1 MLNVLITGAS
11 GMVGKGVLLECIK
24 SPSIRSVTL
33 IARSPVDVQDPKI
46 KEIILPDFM
55 EIDSVKNQ
63 LKDIDACFHCMG
75 VSSMDLSEEKY
86 AQLTFEI
93 TKRLADMCFEHNPG
107 MTFNYVSGTGTDS
120 SEKGRIMWA
129 RVKGKTEN
137 YILSRGFQKSYMFR
151 PGFIIPENNIKS
163 RTRLYNQLYIIMRP
177 FFPMLKKRN
186 SITTTTKI
194 GQTMINSLIK
204 PAYDFVYLD
213 NKLINKLSG
222 QIE

>member
-1 MLNVLITGAS
+1 
-11 GMVGKGVLLECIK
+11 MVGKGVLLECIK

-33 IARSPVDVQDPKI
+33 IARSTVGVQDPKI

-75 VSSMDLSEEKY
+75 VSSMGMSEEKY
-86 AQLTFEI
+86 TQLTFEI
-93 TKRLADMCFEHNPG
+93 TKKLADMCFELNPD

-151 PGFIIPENNIKS
+151 PGVIIPENGIKS
-163 RTRLYNQLYIIMRP
+163 RTRLYNRLYIIMRP
-177 FFPMLKKRN
+177 FFPLLKKQN

-204 PAYDFVYLD
+204 PAYDSVYLD
-213 NKLINKLSG
+213 NKLINKLAG

>member
-1 MLNVLITGAS
+1 
-11 GMVGKGVLLECIK
+11 MVGKGVLLECIK

-33 IARSPVDVQDPKI
+33 IARSPVGVQDPKI
-46 KEIILPDFM
+46 KEILLPDFM

-75 VSSMDLSEEKY
+75 VSSMGMSEEKY
-86 AQLTFEI
+86 TQLTFEI
-93 TKRLADMCFEHNPG
+93 TKKLADMCFELNPD

-151 PGFIIPENNIKS
+151 PGVIIPENGIKS
-163 RTRLYNQLYIIMRP
+163 RTRLYNRLYIIMRP
-177 FFPMLKKRN
+177 FFPLLKKQN

-204 PAYDFVYLD
+204 PAYDSVYLD
-213 NKLINKLSG
+213 NKLINKLAG
-222 QIE
+222 QID